1 MREKA
6 WVYTGSTVEEATRI
20 ALEELGLE
28 RDDIYVE
35 ILEEEQKGF
44 LGIGEKGAKVRV
56 ELIGEWEVLGK
67 RDTEEEEENAETC
80 DVSLEQEKAPTSNT
94 VKPVEMVEEILA
106 IMDVDAMVDVEEKEE
121 AVVIDIWGED
131 VAILIGK
138 EGKPLSDLQY
148 LVNVSCRRKDEVSK
162 RITVDIEGYT
172 KRRISRIEKEALQL
186 AEKAV
191 SNGKSVELP
200 PMRPFER
207 KVIHV
212 ALRDFDGV
220 WTESEGDERDRRVV
234 IHTERPAP

>member
-6 WVYTGSTVEEATRI
+6 WVYTGSTIEEATRI

-28 RDDIYVE
+28 RDDIHVE

-44 LGIGEKGAKVRV
+44 LGIGGKGANVRV

-67 RDTEEEEENAETC
+67 RDTEEEEEETETY
-80 DVSLEQEKAPTSNT
+80 DVSLEQDKAPTSNT
-94 VKPVEMVEEILA
+94 VKPVEMVEDILA
-106 IMDVDAMVDVEEKEE
+106 IMGVDAMVDAEEKKE

-138 EGKPLSDLQY
+138 EGKTLNSLQY
-148 LVNVSCRRKDEVSK
+148 LVNVSCRRRDEVSK
-162 RITVDIEGYT
+162 RISVDIEGYT
-172 KRRISRIEKEALQL
+172 KRRISRLEKEALQL

-191 SNGKSVELP
+191 LKGKSIELP
-200 PMRPFER
+200 PMNPSER

-212 ALRDFDGV
+212 ALRGFDGV
-220 WTESEGDERDRRVV
+220 WTESEGDDRDRRVV
-234 IHTERPAP
+234 IHPEKA

>member
-6 WVYTGSTVEEATRI
+6 WEYTGSTVEEATRI

-44 LGIGEKGAKVRV
+44 LGIGGKGAKVRV

-67 RDTEEEEENAETC
+67 RDTEEEEEDVETY
-80 DVSLEQEKAPTSNT
+80 DVRLEQEKAPTSNT
-94 VKPVEMVEEILA
+94 VKPVEMVEDILA

-131 VAILIGK
+131 IAILIGK
-138 EGKPLSDLQY
+138 EGKTLDALQY
-148 LVNVSCRRKDEVSK
+148 LVNVSCRRKDEVNK
-162 RITVDIEGYT
+162 RIAVDIEGYT

-191 SNGKSVELP
+191 LKGKSVELP
-200 PMRPFER
+200 PMRPSER

-220 WTESEGDERDRRVV
+220 WTQSEGDDRDRRVV
-234 IHTERPAP
+234 IHSKKPAP

>member
-6 WVYTGSTVEEATRI
+6 WVYTGSTIEEATRI

-28 RDDIYVE
+28 RDDIHVE

-44 LGIGEKGAKVRV
+44 LGIGGKGAKVRV

-67 RDTEEEEENAETC
+67 RETEEEEEETETH
-80 DVSLEQEKAPTSNT
+80 DVSLEQDKAPTSNT
-94 VKPVEMVEEILA
+94 VKPVEMVEDILA
-106 IMDVDAMVDVEEKEE
+106 IMGVDAMVEAGEKEE
-121 AVVIDIWGED
+121 AVVVDIWGED

-138 EGKPLSDLQY
+138 EGRTLSALQY
-148 LVNVSCRRKDEVSK
+148 LVNVSCRRRDEVSK

-172 KRRISRIEKEALQL
+172 KRRISRLEKEALQL

-191 SNGKSVELP
+191 SKGKSIELP
-200 PMRPFER
+200 PMNPSER

-212 ALRDFDGV
+212 TLRDFDGV
-220 WTESEGDERDRRVV
+220 WTESEGDDRDRRVV
-234 IHTERPAP
+234 IHPEQA

>member
-6 WVYTGSTVEEATRI
+6 WEYTGSTVEEATQI

-28 RDDIYVE
+28 RDDIHVE
-35 ILEEEQKGF
+35 TLEEEQKGF
-44 LGIGEKGAKVRV
+44 LGIGGKGAKVRV

-67 RDTEEEEENAETC
+67 RDAEQEEEEETEFF
-80 DVSLEQEKAPTSNT
+80 DESLEQEKPPTSNT
-94 VKPVEMVEEILA
+94 GKPVGMVEDILA

-138 EGKPLSDLQY
+138 EGKTLSAFQY

-191 SNGKSVELP
+191 LKGKSIELP
-200 PMRPFER
+200 PMTPSER
-207 KVIHV
+207 KVVHMT
-212 ALRDFDGV
+212 LRDFDGV
-220 WTESEGDERDRRVV
+220 WTESEGDDRDRRVV
-234 IHTERPAP
+234 IHAKSK